1 MHESS
6 SYENINPYKYK
17 QRVNM
22 DEIRDRM
29 PSKNKEK
36 FLSSS
41 KSPRLHNVAKDK
53 VNVSI

>member
-6 SYENINPYKYK
+6 SYENVNPYKYK

-29 PSKNKEK
+29 PSKDKEK
-36 FLSSS
+36 FLSSN
-41 KSPRLHNVAKDK
+41 KSPRVSNAAKDRLI
-53 VNVSI
+53 VSL